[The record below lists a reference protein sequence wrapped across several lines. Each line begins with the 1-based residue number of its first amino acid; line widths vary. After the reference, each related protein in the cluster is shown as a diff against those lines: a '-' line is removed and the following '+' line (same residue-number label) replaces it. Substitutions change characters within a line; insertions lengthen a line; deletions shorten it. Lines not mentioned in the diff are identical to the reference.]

1 MLRLFFYIYCAN
13 YETGIDKKFFY
24 VYHFI
29 IIIIYM
35 KQLKYKRI
43 LLKLSGESLMGTKG
57 FGIDSKVL
65 EFFAEEVKKVHDV
78 GAEVGL
84 VIGGGNIYRGL
95 SASSQG
101 IDRATGDYMGMLAT
115 MINSLALQ
123 NAIEKAGITTRLM
136 SAIKMEAIAEPYIRR
151 RAIRH
156 LEKGRVVI
164 LGSGTGHPY
173 FSTDTAASLRAVE
186 IGADVIIKGTRVDGV
201 FDSDPE
207 KNNDAAKFHSIT
219 YMDILKKNLRIM
231 DLTAVSLCQENNL
244 PMIVFNMDVPD
255 NLYKLVKGENVG
267 TVINNEIKETEK
279 I

>member
-1 MLRLFFYIYCAN
+1 M
-13 YETGIDKKFFY
+13 T
-24 VYHFI
+24 
-29 IIIIYM
+29 
-35 KQLKYKRI
+35 QLKYKRI
-43 LLKLSGESLMGTKG
+43 LLKLSGESLMGSLG
-57 FGIDSKVL
+57 FGIDSKVV
-65 EFFAEEVKKVHDV
+65 EFFADEVRKVHKLGV
-78 GAEVGL
+78 EVGI

-101 IDRATGDYMGMLAT
+101 IDRATGDYMGMLST

-123 NAIEKAGITTRLM
+123 NSIEKIGINTRLM

-164 LGSGTGHPY
+164 MGSGTGHPY

-186 IGADVIIKGTRVDGV
+186 IGADVIIKGTRVEGV

-207 KNNDAAKFHSIT
+207 QNPDANKFDSIN
-219 YMDILKKNLRIM
+219 YLDILKKNLRIM

-255 NLYKLVKGENVG
+255 NLSKLVVGENIG
-267 TVINNEIKETEK
+267 TIINNETQIAEK

>member
-1 MLRLFFYIYCAN
+1 
-13 YETGIDKKFFY
+13 
-24 VYHFI
+24 
-29 IIIIYM
+29 
-35 KQLKYKRI
+35 
-43 LLKLSGESLMGTKG
+43 MGSKN
-57 FGIDSKVL
+57 FGIDSKIV
-65 EFFAEEVKKVHDV
+65 EFFAVEVKKVHDLGVQV
-78 GAEVGL
+78 GI

-101 IDRATGDYMGMLAT
+101 IDRATGDYMGMLST

-123 NAIEKAGITTRLM
+123 NAIEKAGIYTRLM

-186 IGADVIIKGTRVDGV
+186 IEADVIIKGTRVNGV

-207 KNNDAAKFHSIT
+207 ENPNANKFDSIN
-219 YMDILKKNLRIM
+219 YIDILKNNLRVM

-255 NLYKLVKGENVG
+255 NLLKLVMGESVG
-267 TVINNEIKETEK
+267 TIINNETKVAEK

>member
-1 MLRLFFYIYCAN
+1 MAS
-13 YETGIDKKFFY
+13 
-24 VYHFI
+24 
-29 IIIIYM
+29 
-35 KQLKYKRI
+35 LKYKRI
-43 LLKLSGESLMGTKG
+43 LLKLSGESLLGSET
-57 FGIDSKVL
+57 FGISKDVL
-65 EFFAEEVKKVHDV
+65 DFFAEEIKKIHNLGV
-78 GAEVGL
+78 EIGL

-95 SASSQG
+95 SADSQG
-101 IDRATGDYMGMLAT
+101 IHRATGDYMGMLAT

-123 NAIEKAGITTRLM
+123 NAIEKADITTRLM

-164 LGSGTGHPY
+164 MGAGTGHPY

-186 IGADVIIKGTRVDGV
+186 IEADVIIKGTRVDGV

-207 KNNDAAKFHSIT
+207 KNPGASKFSTIN
-219 YMDILKKNLRIM
+219 YLDILKKNLRVM

-255 NLYKLVKGENVG
+255 NLSKLVTGESIG
-267 TVINNEIKETEK
+267 TIINNETKITEQL
-279 I
+279 